1 MRSRIF
7 DLDNADQFGTWN
19 DDTSRFMYD
28 GAMPGLLA
36 KLPFYP
42 IVADYGGA
50 NGLMRKFFPGSIY
63 QTIDIDASKNP
74 SIVDDI
80 VTHVGQYDLIVL
92 RYVLHYLTDKQ
103 IARMFDNIRSYH
115 NGDVLVIQ
123 FVNDGEDLRHKRE
136 ISRLVTEDRQKIVR
150 STPELFA
157 LLHPFN
163 ILGVESVDYEVGA
176 DFYRNRLGITTPVS
190 SHNERVYAVRC
201 TP

>member
-1 MRSRIF
+1 
-7 DLDNADQFGTWN
+7 
-19 DDTSRFMYD
+19 MYD

-36 KLPFYP
+36 GLPFYP

-80 VTHVGQYDLIVL
+80 VTHIGQYDLIVL

-103 IARMFDNIRSYH
+103 VGRMFDNIRSYH
-115 NGDVLVIQ
+115 NGDILIIQ
-123 FVNDGEDLRHKRE
+123 FANDGEDLRRKRG
-136 ISRLVTEDRQKIVR
+136 ISRLVTEDKQKTMR
-150 STPELFA
+150 STPELFS
-157 LLHPFN
+157 LLCPFN

-176 DFYRNRLGITTPVS
+176 DFYKNRLGITTPVVAHS
-190 SHNERVYAVRC
+190 ERVYAIRC
-201 TP
+201 TS